1 MGKKAGDRWGKGQGK
16 KEWKRVR
23 FERGKKVGRERG
35 GKGRRRNMRRMNRR
49 KNNRN

>member
-35 GKGRRRNMRRMNRR
+35 GKGRRRKMDEQE
-49 KNNRN
+49 KEQ